1 MIKSPPKVMTFSAT
15 DPTGGAGL
23 QADILTISSLG
34 CHPVS
39 IATGFTVQDT
49 IGVNKLIPI
58 DSELVNDQARL
69 ILEDMDA
76 EIFKLGLLGSKE
88 NITTIA
94 EIISDY
100 PETPLIIDPVLASGR
115 GDEFSDTEARNMMM
129 ELLFPEALL
138 ITPNSLEARQL
149 VCNEE
154 EPSDV
159 AIEVCADRYKEMGC
173 ENILI
178 TGTHENT
185 DNVINTFYNSSNQII
200 PYHWDRLPGSYHG
213 SGCTLTAAIS
223 AYYALGLSIDEAIEE
238 AQHFTWQT
246 LKNGFKPGMGQ
257 LIPNRFFRDNDFED
271 DGKFKHH

>member
-1 MIKSPPKVMTFSAT
+1 MTFSAT
-15 DPTGGAGL
+15 DPTGGAGM

-69 ILEDMDA
+69 ILEDMEV

-88 NITTIA
+88 NIATIA

-100 PETPLIIDPVLASGR
+100 PEIPLIIDPVLASGR
-115 GDEFSDTEARNMMM
+115 GDEFVDIEARTMMM
-129 ELLFPEALL
+129 ELLFPESLL

-149 VCNEE
+149 V
-154 EPSDV
+154 SDESEGLELS
-159 AIEVCADRYKEMGC
+159 IETCVGRLKEIGC

-185 DNVINTFYNSSNQII
+185 ESVINTLYGPSNQTI
-200 PYHWDRLPGSYHG
+200 PYHWDRLPGNYHG

-223 AYYALGLSIDEAIEE
+223 AYYALGLSIGEAVEE
-238 AQHFTWQT
+238 AQYFTWHA

-257 LIPNRFFRDNDFED
+257 LIPNRFFRANDVEG
-271 DGKFKHH
+271 DGKSTYH

>member
-34 CHPVS
+34 CHPIS

-69 ILEDMDA
+69 ILEDMEV

-100 PETPLIIDPVLASGR
+100 PDTPLIIDPVLASGR
-115 GDEFSDTEARNMMM
+115 GDEFSDIEASNMMM
-129 ELLFPEALL
+129 ELLFPESLL
-138 ITPNSLEARQL
+138 ITPNSSEARQL
-149 VCNEE
+149 VSNEE
-154 EPSDV
+154 NPSNLP
-159 AIEVCADRYKEMGC
+159 IELCVDRFKEMGC

-185 DNVINTFYNSSNQII
+185 ENVINTLYNSSNQII
-200 PYHWDRLPGSYHG
+200 PFHWDRLPGSYHG

-223 AYYALGLSIDEAIEE
+223 AYYALGLSIDEAVEE
-238 AQHFTWQT
+238 AQHFTWQA

-257 LIPNRFFRDNDFED
+257 FIPNRFFRDNNYED
-271 DGKFKHH
+271 DGKLTHH

>member
-34 CHPVS
+34 CHPIS

-69 ILEDMDA
+69 ILEDMEV

-100 PETPLIIDPVLASGR
+100 PDTPLIIDPVLASGR
-115 GDEFSDTEARNMMM
+115 GDEFSDIEARNMMM
-129 ELLFPEALL
+129 ELLFPESLL
-138 ITPNSLEARQL
+138 ITPNSSEARQL
-149 VCNEE
+149 ISNEE
-154 EPSDV
+154 NPSNLP
-159 AIEVCADRYKEMGC
+159 IELCVDRFKEMGC

-185 DNVINTFYNSSNQII
+185 ENVINTLYNSSNQII
-200 PYHWDRLPGSYHG
+200 PFHWDRLPGSYHG

-223 AYYALGLSIDEAIEE
+223 AYYALGLSIDEAVEE
-238 AQHFTWQT
+238 AQHFTWQA

-257 LIPNRFFRDNDFED
+257 FIPNRFFRDNNYED
-271 DGKFKHH
+271 DGKLTHH

>member
-23 QADILTISSLG
+23 QADVLTIASLG
-34 CHPVS
+34 CHPIS
-39 IATGFTVQDT
+39 IATGVTVQDT

-58 DSELVNDQARL
+58 DSDMVNNQARL
-69 ILEDMDA
+69 ILEDMEV

-94 EIISDY
+94 EIILDY
-100 PETPLIIDPVLASGR
+100 PEIPLIIDPVLASGR
-115 GDEFSDTEARNMMM
+115 GDEFSDIEARNMMM
-129 ELLFPEALL
+129 ELLFPESLL

-149 VCNEE
+149 VSNED
-154 EPSDV
+154 EPSDLS
-159 AIEVCADRYKEMGC
+159 IEVCARRLKEMGC

-185 DNVINTFYNSSNQII
+185 ENVINTLYSSSNQIT

-213 SGCTLTAAIS
+213 SGCTLTSAIS
-223 AYYALGLSIDEAIEE
+223 AYYALGLSIEEAVEE
-238 AQHFTWQT
+238 AQHFTWQA

-257 LIPNRFFRDNDFED
+257 LIPNRFFQDNGLED
-271 DGKFKHH
+271 DGKFTHH

>member
-23 QADILTISSLG
+23 QADVLTIASLG
-34 CHPVS
+34 CHPIS
-39 IATGFTVQDT
+39 IATGVTVQDT

-58 DSELVNDQARL
+58 DSDMVNNQARL
-69 ILEDMDA
+69 ILEDMEV

-100 PETPLIIDPVLASGR
+100 PEIPLIIDPVLASGR
-115 GDEFSDTEARNMMM
+115 GDEFSDIEARNMMM
-129 ELLFPEALL
+129 ELLFPESLL

-149 VCNEE
+149 VSNED
-154 EPSDV
+154 EPSDLS
-159 AIEVCADRYKEMGC
+159 IEVCASRLKEMGC

-185 DNVINTFYNSSNQII
+185 ENVINTLYSSSNQII
-200 PYHWDRLPGSYHG
+200 PYHWDRLPESYHG
-213 SGCTLTAAIS
+213 SGCTLTSAIS
-223 AYYALGLSIDEAIEE
+223 AYYALGLSIEEAVEE
-238 AQHFTWQT
+238 AQHFTWQA

-257 LIPNRFFRDNDFED
+257 LIPNRFFQDNGFED
-271 DGKFKHH
+271 DGKFTHH

>member
-1 MIKSPPKVMTFSAT
+1 MIKSLPKVMTFSAT

-49 IGVNKLIPI
+49 IGVNKLIPV
-58 DSELVNDQARL
+58 DSELVNDQARF
-69 ILEDMDA
+69 ILEDMEVD
-76 EIFKLGLLGSKE
+76 IFKLGLLGSKE

-100 PETPLIIDPVLASGR
+100 PDIPLIIDPVLASGR
-115 GDEFSDTEARNMMM
+115 GDEFTDIEARNMMM
-129 ELLFPEALL
+129 ELLFPESLL

-149 VCNEE
+149 TCNEE
-154 EPSDV
+154 ENSDL
-159 AIEVCADRYKEMGC
+159 AIEVCADRFKEMGC

-185 DNVINTFYNSSNQII
+185 ENVINTLYNSSNQTI

-213 SGCTLTAAIS
+213 SGCTLAAAIS
-223 AYYALGLSIDEAIEE
+223 AYYAQGLSINEAVEE

-257 LIPNRFFRDNDFED
+257 LIPNRFFRDSDFED
-271 DGKFKHH
+271 NGKFTHH

>member
-34 CHPVS
+34 CHPIS

-58 DSELVNDQARL
+58 DSELVNDQARH
-69 ILEDMDA
+69 ILEDMEV

-88 NITTIA
+88 NIATIA

-100 PETPLIIDPVLASGR
+100 PDTPLIIDPVLASGR
-115 GDEFSDTEARNMMM
+115 GDEFSDIEARNMMM
-129 ELLFPEALL
+129 ELLFPESLL
-138 ITPNSLEARQL
+138 ITPNSSEARQL
-149 VCNEE
+149 VSNDEN
-154 EPSDV
+154 PSNLP
-159 AIEVCADRYKEMGC
+159 IELCVDRFKEMGC

-185 DNVINTFYNSSNQII
+185 ENVINTLYNSSNQII
-200 PYHWDRLPGSYHG
+200 PFHWDRLPGSYHG

-223 AYYALGLSIDEAIEE
+223 AYYALGLSIEEAVEE
-238 AQHFTWQT
+238 AQHFTWQA

-257 LIPNRFFRDNDFED
+257 FIPNRFFRDNNYED
-271 DGKFKHH
+271 DGKLTHH

>member
-15 DPTGGAGL
+15 DPSGGAGL
-23 QADILTISSLG
+23 QADVLTISSLG

-49 IGVNKLIPI
+49 IGVNKLIPV
-58 DSELVNDQARL
+58 DSELVNDQARF
-69 ILEDMDA
+69 ILEDMEVD
-76 EIFKLGLLGSKE
+76 IFKLGLLGSKE

-100 PETPLIIDPVLASGR
+100 PDIPLIIDPVLASGR
-115 GDEFSDTEARNMMM
+115 GDEFTDIEARKMMID
-129 ELLFPEALL
+129 LLLPESLL

-149 VCNEE
+149 MTKEE
-154 EPSDV
+154 DLSDLST
-159 AIEVCADRYKEMGC
+159 EECADRFKEMGC

-185 DNVINTFYNSSNQII
+185 KNVINTLYSSSNQII

-213 SGCTLTAAIS
+213 SGCTLTSAIC
-223 AYYALGLSIDEAIEE
+223 AYYALGFSIIEAVEE
-238 AQHFTWQT
+238 AQYFTWQT
-246 LKNGFKPGMGQ
+246 LRNGFKPGMGQ
-257 LIPNRFFRDNDFED
+257 LIPNRFFRANDVED

>member
-1 MIKSPPKVMTFSAT
+1 MIKSPPRVMTFSAT
-15 DPTGGAGL
+15 DPTSGAGL

-49 IGVNKLIPI
+49 IGVNKLIPV
-58 DSELVNDQARL
+58 DSELVNDQARF
-69 ILEDMDA
+69 ILEDMEV

-100 PETPLIIDPVLASGR
+100 PDIPLIIDPVLASGR
-115 GDEFSDTEARNMMM
+115 GDEFSDIEARNMMM
-129 ELLFPEALL
+129 ELLFPESLL

-149 VCNEE
+149 VGNEE
-154 EPSDV
+154 ES
-159 AIEVCADRYKEMGC
+159 ADISIDACVDRFKEMGC

-185 DNVINTFYNSSNQII
+185 ENVINTLYNSSNQVI
-200 PYHWDRLPGSYHG
+200 P
-213 SGCTLTAAIS
+213 
-223 AYYALGLSIDEAIEE
+223 
-238 AQHFTWQT
+238 
-246 LKNGFKPGMGQ
+246 
-257 LIPNRFFRDNDFED
+257 
-271 DGKFKHH
+271 

>member
-1 MIKSPPKVMTFSAT
+1 MTKSPPKVMTFSAT
-15 DPTGGAGL
+15 DPTGGAGM

-69 ILEDMDA
+69 ILEDM
-76 EIFKLGLLGSKE
+76 EVGIFKLGLLGSKE
-88 NITTIA
+88 NIATIA

-100 PETPLIIDPVLASGR
+100 PEIPLIIDPVLASGR
-115 GDEFSDTEARNMMM
+115 GDEFVDIEARTMMM
-129 ELLFPEALL
+129 ELLFPESLL
-138 ITPNSLEARQL
+138 ITPNSLEARKL
-149 VCNEE
+149 VSNESE
-154 EPSDV
+154 GLELS
-159 AIEVCADRYKEMGC
+159 IETCVGRLKEMGC

-185 DNVINTFYNSSNQII
+185 ESVINTLYDSSNQII
-200 PYHWDRLPGSYHG
+200 PYHWDRLPGNYHG

-223 AYYALGLSIDEAIEE
+223 AYYALGLSIEEAVEE
-238 AQHFTWQT
+238 AQHFTWQA

-257 LIPNRFFRDNDFED
+257 LIPNRFFQDNGLED
-271 DGKFKHH
+271 DGKFTHH

>member
-69 ILEDMDA
+69 ILEDMEV

-159 AIEVCADRYKEMGC
+159 AIEVCADRFKEMGC

-185 DNVINTFYNSSNQII
+185 DNVINTLYNSSNQII

>member
-1 MIKSPPKVMTFSAT
+1 MIKSPPRVMTFSAT
-15 DPTGGAGL
+15 DPTSGAGL

-49 IGVNKLIPI
+49 VGVNKLIPV
-58 DSELVNDQARL
+58 DSELVNDQARF
-69 ILEDMDA
+69 ILEDMEV

-100 PETPLIIDPVLASGR
+100 PDIPLIIDPVLASGR
-115 GDEFSDTEARNMMM
+115 GDEFSDIEARNMMM
-129 ELLFPEALL
+129 ELLFPESLL

-149 VCNEE
+149 VGNEE
-154 EPSDV
+154 ES
-159 AIEVCADRYKEMGC
+159 ADISIDACVDRFKEMGC

-185 DNVINTFYNSSNQII
+185 ENVINTLYNSSNQVI

-223 AYYALGLSIDEAIEE
+223 AYYALGLSIDEAVEE

-257 LIPNRFFRDNDFED
+257 LIPNRFFHDNDFED
-271 DGKFKHH
+271 DGKFTHH

>member
-49 IGVNKLIPI
+49 FGVNKLIPI
-58 DSELVNDQARL
+58 DSELLNDQARL
-69 ILEDMDA
+69 ILEDMEV
-76 EIFKLGLLGSKE
+76 EIFKLGLMGSKE
-88 NITTIA
+88 NIATIA

-100 PETPLIIDPVLASGR
+100 PDIPLVIDPVLASGR
-115 GDEFSDTEARNMMM
+115 GDEFSDIEARNMMM
-129 ELLFPEALL
+129 ELLFPESLI

-149 VCNEE
+149 VCDED
-154 EPSDV
+154 EPSDLS
-159 AIEVCADRYKEMGC
+159 IELCADRLKKIGC
-173 ENILI
+173 ENVLI

-185 DNVINTFYNSSNQII
+185 ENVINTLYSSSNQII

-223 AYYALGLSIDEAIEE
+223 AYYALGLSIGEAVEE
-238 AQHFTWQT
+238 AQHFTWQA
-246 LKNGFKPGMGQ
+246 LRSGFKPGMGQ
-257 LIPNRFFRDNDFED
+257 LIPNRFFQDNGFED
-271 DGKFKHH
+271 DGKFTHH

>member
-34 CHPVS
+34 CHPIS

-69 ILEDMDA
+69 ILEDMEV

-100 PETPLIIDPVLASGR
+100 PDTPLIIDPVLASGR
-115 GDEFSDTEARNMMM
+115 GDEFSDIEASNMMM
-129 ELLFPEALL
+129 ELLFPESLL
-138 ITPNSLEARQL
+138 ITPNSSEARQL
-149 VCNEE
+149 VSNEE
-154 EPSDV
+154 NPSNLP
-159 AIEVCADRYKEMGC
+159 IELCVDRFKEMGC

-185 DNVINTFYNSSNQII
+185 ENVINTLYNSSNQII
-200 PYHWDRLPGSYHG
+200 PFHWDRLPGSYHG

-223 AYYALGLSIDEAIEE
+223 AYYALGLSIDEAVEE
-238 AQHFTWQT
+238 AQHFTWQA

-257 LIPNRFFRDNDFED
+257 FIPNRFFRDNNYED
-271 DGKFKHH
+271 DGKFTHH

>member
-23 QADILTISSLG
+23 QADVLTISSLG

-39 IATGFTVQDT
+39 ITTGVTVQDT
-49 IGVNKLIPI
+49 VGVSKLIPI
-58 DSELVNDQARL
+58 DSELVSDQARL
-69 ILEDMDA
+69 ILADMEVA
-76 EIFKLGLLGSKE
+76 IFKLGLLGSKE
-88 NITTIA
+88 NIAVIA

-100 PETPLIIDPVLASGR
+100 PDVPLIIDPILASGR
-115 GDEFSDTEARNMMM
+115 GDEFTDIEARNMMLD
-129 ELLFPEALL
+129 LLFPESLL

-149 VCNEE
+149 ISNDE
-154 EPSDV
+154 EPSDLS
-159 AIEVCADRYKEMGC
+159 IEECANRFKQMGC

-185 DNVINTFYNSSNQII
+185 ENIINTLYSSSNQII

-213 SGCTLTAAIS
+213 SGCTLAAAIS
-223 AYYALGLSIDEAIEE
+223 AYYALGLSIDEAVEE

-257 LIPNRFFRDNDFED
+257 LIPNRFFRDSDFED
-271 DGKFKHH
+271 NGKFTHH

>member
-23 QADILTISSLG
+23 QADILTIASLG

-39 IATGFTVQDT
+39 IATGFTIQDT

-58 DSELVNDQARL
+58 DSDMVNNQARL
-69 ILEDMDA
+69 ILEDMEV

-94 EIISDY
+94 EIILDY
-100 PETPLIIDPVLASGR
+100 PEIPLIIDPVLASGR
-115 GDEFSDTEARNMMM
+115 GDEFSDIEARNMMM
-129 ELLFPEALL
+129 ELLFPESLL

-149 VCNEE
+149 VSNED
-154 EPSDV
+154 EPSDLS
-159 AIEVCADRYKEMGC
+159 IEVCARRLKEMGC

-185 DNVINTFYNSSNQII
+185 ENVINTLYSSSNQIT

-213 SGCTLTAAIS
+213 SGCTLTSAIS
-223 AYYALGLSIDEAIEE
+223 AYYALGLSIEEAVEE
-238 AQHFTWQT
+238 AQHFTWQA

-257 LIPNRFFRDNDFED
+257 LIPNRFFQDNGLED
-271 DGKFKHH
+271 DGKFTHH

>member
-34 CHPVS
+34 CHPIS

-69 ILEDMDA
+69 ILEDMEV

-100 PETPLIIDPVLASGR
+100 PDTPLIIDPVLASGR
-115 GDEFSDTEARNMMM
+115 GDEFSDIEARNMMM
-129 ELLFPEALL
+129 ELLFPESLL
-138 ITPNSLEARQL
+138 ITPNSSEARQL
-149 VCNEE
+149 ISNEE
-154 EPSDV
+154 NPSNLP
-159 AIEVCADRYKEMGC
+159 IELCVDRFKEMGC

-185 DNVINTFYNSSNQII
+185 ENVINTLYNSSNQII
-200 PYHWDRLPGSYHG
+200 PFHWDRLPGSYHG

-223 AYYALGLSIDEAIEE
+223 AYYALGLSIEEAVEE
-238 AQHFTWQT
+238 AQHFTWQA

-257 LIPNRFFRDNDFED
+257 FIPNRFFRDNNYED
-271 DGKFKHH
+271 DGKFTHH

>member
-34 CHPVS
+34 CHPIS

-49 IGVNKLIPI
+49 IGVNKLIPL
-58 DSELVNDQARL
+58 DSELVNDQARH
-69 ILEDMDA
+69 ILEDMEV

-100 PETPLIIDPVLASGR
+100 PDTPLIIDPVLASGR
-115 GDEFSDTEARNMMM
+115 GDEFSDIEARNMMM
-129 ELLFPEALL
+129 ELLFPESLL
-138 ITPNSLEARQL
+138 ITPNSSEARQL
-149 VCNEE
+149 VSNDEN
-154 EPSDV
+154 PSNLP
-159 AIEVCADRYKEMGC
+159 IELCVDRFKEMGC

-185 DNVINTFYNSSNQII
+185 ENVINTLYNSSNQII
-200 PYHWDRLPGSYHG
+200 PFHWDRLPGSYHG

-223 AYYALGLSIDEAIEE
+223 AYYALGLSIEEAVEE
-238 AQHFTWQT
+238 AQHFTWQA

-257 LIPNRFFRDNDFED
+257 FIPNRFFRDNNYED
-271 DGKFKHH
+271 DGKFTHH

>member
-39 IATGFTVQDT
+39 ITTGLTVQDT
-49 IGVNKLIPI
+49 FGVNKLIPI
-58 DSELVNDQARL
+58 DSELLNDQARL
-69 ILEDMDA
+69 ILEDMEV
-76 EIFKLGLLGSKE
+76 EIFKLGLMGSKE
-88 NITTIA
+88 NIATIA

-100 PETPLIIDPVLASGR
+100 PDIPLVIDPVLASGR
-115 GDEFSDTEARNMMM
+115 GDEFSDIEARNMMM
-129 ELLFPEALL
+129 ELLFPESLL
-138 ITPNSLEARQL
+138 ITPNSSEARQL
-149 VCNEE
+149 VSNDEN
-154 EPSDV
+154 PSNLP
-159 AIEVCADRYKEMGC
+159 IELCVDRFKEMGC

-185 DNVINTFYNSSNQII
+185 ENVINTLYNSSNQII
-200 PYHWDRLPGSYHG
+200 PFHWDRLPGSYHG

-223 AYYALGLSIDEAIEE
+223 AYYALGLSIDEAVEE
-238 AQHFTWQT
+238 AQHFTWQA

-257 LIPNRFFRDNDFED
+257 FIPNRFFRDNNYED
-271 DGKFKHH
+271 DGKLTHH

>member
-69 ILEDMDA
+69 ILEDMEV

-115 GDEFSDTEARNMMM
+115 GDEFSDIEARNMMM

-159 AIEVCADRYKEMGC
+159 AIEVCADRFKEMGC

-185 DNVINTFYNSSNQII
+185 DNVINTLYNSSNQII

>member
-23 QADILTISSLG
+23 QADILTISSLS
-34 CHPVS
+34 CYPVS
-39 IATGFTVQDT
+39 IVTGFTVQDT

-58 DSELVNDQARL
+58 DSELVNEQARL
-69 ILEDMDA
+69 ILEDMEV

-88 NITTIA
+88 NIATIA

-100 PETPLIIDPVLASGR
+100 PDIPLIIDPILASGR
-115 GDEFSDTEARNMMM
+115 GDAFSDIDARTMMM
-129 ELLFPEALL
+129 ELLFPESLL

-149 VCNEE
+149 VSDEE
-154 EPSDV
+154 EPSNL
-159 AIEVCADRYKEMGC
+159 AIDACADRFKKMGC

-178 TGTHENT
+178 TGTHDNT
-185 DNVINTFYNSSNQII
+185 ENVINTLYNSSNQII

-223 AYYALGLSIDEAIEE
+223 AYYALGLSIDEAVEE

-246 LKNGFKPGMGQ
+246 LKNSFKPGMGQ
-257 LIPNRFFRDNDFED
+257 LIPNRFFRGNDFEG
-271 DGKFKHH
+271 DGKFTHH